1 MASRA
6 NRLRQ
11 HWALKIFI
19 KPLLIGLIPAMAIAY
34 YSNQGIQN
42 FVTGWNPGIAKLI
55 SDNPIWILVIAWILP
70 PVIDGLSSIISK
82 HADENLIEIPA
93 NTLNILLSGID
104 NVVGLKETRFRKFL
118 TEVVPKI
125 KDSRESIF
133 SEITQP
139 RIQIAELI
147 RGICELFNALHPKAK
162 HKLIRVILAELVDGK
177 VHQIPV
183 FYPSDEPPS
192 VDIKTLNK
200 PNSTILTSV
209 KRKKIVIVESIRK
222 EITKPPKQR
231 RYIPAVEGQ
240 PEKGSIICF
249 PILCQQNQI
258 PFVVSIHCDQDGLF
272 KENSLEYYEF
282 LLARFALRLKLEYW
296 LIRIKEETDNA

>member
-1 MASRA
+1 
-6 NRLRQ
+6 
-11 HWALKIFI
+11 
-19 KPLLIGLIPAMAIAY
+19 MAIAFY
-34 YSNQGIQN
+34 TNQGIRDM
-42 FVTGWNPGIAKLI
+42 VTGWNPSLAKFI
-55 SDNPIWILVIAWILP
+55 SDHPIWILVIAWVFPSVISGVSTIL
-70 PVIDGLSSIISK
+70 SK
-82 HADENLIEIPA
+82 HADENLIEVPA
-93 NTLNILLSGID
+93 NVLNILLSGID

-118 TEVVPKI
+118 TEEVPKL
-125 KDSRESIF
+125 KDDRERIF

-147 RGICELFNALHPKAK
+147 RGVCELFNALHPKVK
-162 HKLIRVILAELVDGK
+162 HKLIRVILVEMIDGK
-177 VHQIPV
+177 VNQIPI
-183 FYPSDEPPS
+183 FYPSDEHPS

-222 EITKPPKQR
+222 EIAKPLKQR
-231 RYIPAVEGQ
+231 RYIPAEEGQ

-249 PILCQQNQI
+249 PVLCQQNKI
-258 PFVVSIHCDQDGLF
+258 PFVVSVHCDQDGLF